1 MNIKEGD
8 NIIFGNNIAFND
20 VDIGL
25 RYSSIQFNK
34 KLEKNVLIYLLSIKR
49 TDKIIEKKYFS
60 NLKDEKIN
68 INNDDLIFDCK
79 SLSFIKDKNEFSLS
93 HGYYTSYND
102 KHSDG
107 RKSDPDGTYTFS
119 PKENE
124 LQRYEINKN
133 KSFYQK
139 NDYYTSIILRY
150 PNSYLIIVIQ
160 NNNLNIYTESILIQ

>member
-1 MNIKEGD
+1 MRFIYYNEGNIEYFFLKL
-8 NIIFGNNIAFND
+8 II
-20 VDIGL
+20 
-25 RYSSIQFNK
+25 
-34 KLEKNVLIYLLSIKR
+34 
-49 TDKIIEKKYFS
+49 
-60 NLKDEKIN
+60 
-68 INNDDLIFDCK
+68 
-79 SLSFIKDKNEFSLS
+79 
-93 HGYYTSYND
+93 D